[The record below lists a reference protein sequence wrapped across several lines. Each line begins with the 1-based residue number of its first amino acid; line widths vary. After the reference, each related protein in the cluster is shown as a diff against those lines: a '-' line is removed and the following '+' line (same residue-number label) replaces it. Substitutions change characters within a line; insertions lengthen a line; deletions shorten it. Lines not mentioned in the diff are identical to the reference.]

1 MSFTAANLLYFL
13 IVLPPM
19 CLLFYYLP
27 RLVKKDDHV
36 GKILVVS
43 CALFFVR
50 IMLVVFADSIG
61 VMPYVK
67 PELVL
72 YSLLT
77 IFGVGFSIFNVK
89 YVEKGTFVD
98 FGWHSSN
105 LGKNVLMRVLGLVP
119 LIAFLPIIYFSTHI
133 ALSSIFSF
141 EKLVIASIFGL
152 ILGGFYEEVMFR
164 GIIQYH
170 IGEITTKNRTILYT
184 ALIFVLTHI
193 GYLPFDAFGIYYWFL
208 LLMALELSY
217 LRAKFS
223 AISCAVLHG
232 GIVFMLILLV

>member
-1 MSFTAANLLYFL
+1 MSFTATNLFYFL

-27 RLVKKDDHV
+27 RLVKNDNHV

-61 VMPYVK
+61 VMPSVK
-67 PELVL
+67 PELVF

-77 IFGVGFSIFNVK
+77 LFGVGFSIFNVK
-89 YVEKGTFVD
+89 HVEQRTFAD
-98 FGWHSSN
+98 FGWHSSK
-105 LGKNVLMRVLGLVP
+105 LGKDVLMGVLGLVP
-119 LIAFLPIIYFSTHI
+119 LFAFLPIVYFSTYLV
-133 ALSSIFSF
+133 LSSVFTF
-141 EKLVIASIFGL
+141 EKFVLAATFGI

-164 GIIQYH
+164 GIIQYYV
-170 IGEITTKNRTILYT
+170 GQITTKKRTILYT
-184 ALIFVLTHI
+184 AIIFVVTHI
-193 GYLPFDAFGIYYWFL
+193 GYLPFDAFGIFYWFL

-217 LRAKFS
+217 LRAKYS
-223 AISCAVLHG
+223 AISCAILHG
-232 GIVFMLILLV
+232 GIVFVLVLLV